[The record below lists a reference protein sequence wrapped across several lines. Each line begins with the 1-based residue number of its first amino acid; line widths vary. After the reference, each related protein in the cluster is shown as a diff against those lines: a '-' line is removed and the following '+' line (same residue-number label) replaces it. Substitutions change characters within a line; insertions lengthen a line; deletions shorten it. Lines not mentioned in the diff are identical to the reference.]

1 MSKYLYVN
9 GCSYTAGN
17 QLKLEDTWTYKLGEL
32 FKDRTLINK
41 SVNGNSMFTI
51 CHTTFHHLQQL
62 PPEDT
67 IVVVGCT
74 WEGRD
79 AFLFEDTSINITPS
93 DTSNKYEKDNFY
105 DKLYK
110 WRRISVAHDLDLNTK
125 IQRDQSDR
133 YNPDDKMK
141 DGIITKGNAGQ
152 LKNFNEL
159 CSKYVAFKKDLIK
172 KDIHYLRNIQLEYKY
187 HLTMLET
194 YLKAKGYKYLFV
206 DFQKYY
212 YPENFVSFSYTKNE
226 TSHPTAEDCTKYAN
240 FIYNKLT
247 NE

>member
-1 MSKYLYVN
+1 MN
-9 GCSYTAGN
+9 FE
-17 QLKLEDTWTYKLGEL
+17 KLIKAKQGSNNYENDNDIIGV
-32 FKDRTLINK
+32 INNNTNEPK
-41 SVNGNSMFTI
+41 QPIESINR
-51 CHTTFHHLQQL
+51 
-62 PPEDT
+62 E
-67 IVVVGCT
+67 
-74 WEGRD
+74 
-79 AFLFEDTSINITPS
+79 TSIIKQQP
-93 DTSNKYEKDNFY
+93 DTEINEIDNNTELGNNNEQPMY
-105 DKLYK
+105 
-110 WRRISVAHDLDLNTK
+110 ADLDLNTK